1 MRVRR
6 VRRRGRGAVPAR
18 ALFAEPAVA
27 EIGVSADG
35 GWVSQVVRRRGGESI
50 TVRRVAGGLLD
61 GAERTVAS
69 ARGIA
74 AHAWLPSGGTVL
86 YLAEDEGGDRA
97 FTVDVASGERG
108 EVTPEGAAGLTLI
121 DPDTHRRLGPL
132 LSARDARGRSVLHRV
147 AGAGRP
153 AVPIDAAGE
162 AGQWFLDRGDRLRA
176 ATRLDDDGVLHVLA
190 RSGDGWSVVRKVPP
204 PASLAT
210 HPVEVSADGGALL
223 FVAPTGI
230 GRMGLV
236 SIDLGSGEERTVV
249 AHADADLDYVETH
262 PESRALQLLVF
273 AGPRALY
280 RPVDDGFGAALEGLR
295 RMDPGDPQIVSRSR
309 NDRTWVVRFDGA
321 DSPPA
326 HVVWHREEG
335 RGEPLRD
342 PYPALRRRSLATPRP
357 VSFEARDGWTL
368 EGYLTRPRPAGRG
381 PGPLVLRVHGGP
393 WTRDAWEFQPDPHWL
408 ADRGY
413 ACLQINFRGS
423 DGGGPRFLD
432 AADGDWGG
440 APQDD
445 LEDAVRWAVREGHA
459 AEDRIAI
466 CGQSYG
472 GYAALVAAT
481 MRPRLFRCAVA
492 VCAPVDLVDF
502 VTHIRDAGLPT
513 RGHFLHRVGHP
524 DRDRDR
530 LAERSPLAHASSCHT
545 PVLLAHGCADP
556 LVPVRHTERF
566 AAALAAAGRPTE
578 PLLFRD
584 EGHGIAGRRDRVRLA
599 RAVAR
604 FLAEHLDRG

>member
-1 MRVRR
+1 MRVRPAR
-6 VRRRGRGAVPAR
+6 RGAVPAR
-18 ALFAEPAVA
+18 ALFAEPAVT

-35 GWVSQVVRRRGGESI
+35 AWVSQLVRHRRGEAL
-50 TVRRVAGGLLD
+50 TVRRVVDGALD
-61 GAERTVAS
+61 GVERTVARE
-69 ARGIA
+69 RGIT
-74 AHAWLPSGGTVL
+74 AHGWLPSGDTLL
-86 YLAEDEGGDRA
+86 YLADGGDGDRA
-97 FTVDVASGERG
+97 FTVDVSTGKRG
-108 EVTPEGAAGLTLI
+108 EVTPEGATGLTLV
-121 DPDTHRRLGPL
+121 DPDTHRELGPL
-132 LSARDARGRSVLHRV
+132 LSARDPDGRLVLHRV
-147 AGAGRP
+147 AGAGRA

-162 AGQWFLDRGDRLRA
+162 AGQWFLDRDDRLRA

-190 RSGDGWSVVRKVPP
+190 RSGDGWTVVRKVPP
-204 PASLAT
+204 PAALST

-230 GRMGLV
+230 GRMGLIAV
-236 SIDLGSGEERTVV
+236 DLGSGAERTVF
-249 AHADADLDYVETH
+249 AQDGADLDYVETH
-262 PESRALQLLVF
+262 PRSRAPQLLVF
-273 AGPRALY
+273 AGPRARY
-280 RPVDDGFGAALEGLR
+280 RPLDDEARAALEGLR
-295 RMDPGDPQIVSRSR
+295 RMNPGDPQIVSRSW

-342 PYPALRRRSLATPRP
+342 PYPALRRRTLGTPRP

-368 EGYLTRPRPAGRG
+368 DGYLTRPRTAGPE
-381 PGPLVLRVHGGP
+381 PGPMVLRVHGGP

-408 ADRGY
+408 AGHGY
-413 ACLQINFRGS
+413 TCLQVNFRGS
-423 DGGGPRFLD
+423 DGSGPRFLD

-445 LEDAVRWAVREGHA
+445 LEDAVHWAVREGHA
-459 AEDRIAI
+459 ASGRVAIA
-466 CGQSYG
+466 GQSYG

-481 MRPRLFRCAVA
+481 MRPRLFACAVA

-502 VTHIRDAGLPT
+502 VAHIRDARLPT

-530 LAERSPLAHASSCHT
+530 LARRSPLGHAASCHT
-545 PVLLAHGCADP
+545 PVLLAHGRADP

-604 FLAEHLDRG
+604 FLAAHLDRGRR